1 MVKAVLEQVKY
12 SGVTNTGKTVGSP
25 GHKI

>member
-1 MVKAVLEQVKY
+1 MVKAVLEQVQY
-12 SGVTNTGKTVGSP
+12 SGVTSTGKTLGNS